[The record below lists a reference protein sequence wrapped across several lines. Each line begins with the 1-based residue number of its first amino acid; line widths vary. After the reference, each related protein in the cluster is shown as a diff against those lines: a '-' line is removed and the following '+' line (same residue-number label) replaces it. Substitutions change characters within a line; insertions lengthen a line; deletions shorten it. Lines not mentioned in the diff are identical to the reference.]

1 MKMEITEKKENVVL
15 KRTEVRFVI
24 DHAGEATPSKG
35 AVVDEIAKL
44 TKAKRDTIVLNSIES
59 VYGSGKSKGYAK
71 IYATKEDAQA
81 IEPEY
86 ILKRNGMQKPEY
98 VAPEAAPSEGFE
110 WQQKQQRRKRQSRRV
125 TQSARSLS
133 APSADPASTWRH
145 TRTGYPAANADTPSS
160 RKSKEGT
167 YLHSVP
173 TLSNGDSRIA
183 RFIDGPNL
191 FPSKNFTSI
200 VLWTRIIAWI
210 VSGPPEP

>member
-35 AVVDEIAKL
+35 AVVDEIAKQ

-71 IYATKEDAQA
+71 VYAIKEDAQA

-98 VAPEAAPSEGFE
+98 VAPEAAPSE
-110 WQQKQQRRKRQSRRV
+110 
-125 TQSARSLS
+125 
-133 APSADPASTWRH
+133 
-145 TRTGYPAANADTPSS
+145 
-160 RKSKEGT
+160 
-167 YLHSVP
+167 
-173 TLSNGDSRIA
+173 
-183 RFIDGPNL
+183 
-191 FPSKNFTSI
+191 
-200 VLWTRIIAWI
+200 
-210 VSGPPEP
+210 